1 MISKKTIEIAEKAN
15 VDYLKENTIYT
26 SKEVEYGYTQHVIA
40 ITLKEALEAV
50 DRVDLRENTYTTYDK
65 DRFEFLKEQV
75 KKEIQELIDELRI
88 L

>member
-1 MISKKTIEIAEKAN
+1 MISEKTIEIAEKAN

-26 SKEVEYGYTQHVIA
+26 SKEVEYGYAQRVIA
-40 ITLKEALEAV
+40 ITLKEALEAI
-50 DRVDLRENTYTTYDK
+50 DRADLRENTYTTYDK